1 MVKFDQIRSNLIP
14 FSVLM
19 IFLMIGCSIFG
30 KPSVNSDTLRFEVL
44 LNQKMLAEDS
54 ISIDFITSVEVTS
67 SQLILL
73 SSVDRYY
80 LLGWGGLKTSGQP
93 LSDSISAFAYT
104 PDGFLL
110 MVSRSSICFLDSTGK
125 LEKLQNLPN
134 DSMGISSGENVM
146 YLYDREKNKEKYPL
160 YVLTKG
166 GLFAGIFDMPDPIS
180 AVAEINKTILFSS
193 LNTLFAFD
201 PKTKKLEAMA
211 SLEKGDE
218 IISIAINPKTNTI
231 YFSSKNAIYAL
242 KEHGITLITD
252 KFGGTIKYFN
262 HSLMVFDAEKK
273 FLIRMV
279 GFEK

>member
-1 MVKFDQIRSNLIP
+1 MVKFNQIKSRLIP
-14 FSVLM
+14 FSVSI
-19 IFLMIGCSIFG
+19 IFLMVGLSIFG
-30 KPSVNSDTLRFEVL
+30 KPADKSDSLRFEVL
-44 LNQKMLAEDS
+44 LNQKMLAKDS
-54 ISIDFITSVEVTS
+54 IPIDFITSVEVTS

-73 SSVDRYY
+73 SSVNRYY
-80 LLGWGGLKTSGQP
+80 LLGWGGLKTSGQT
-93 LSDSISAFAYT
+93 LTDSISAFAYT
-104 PDGFLL
+104 PDGYLL
-110 MVSRSSICFLDSTGK
+110 MVSRSSLCFLDSTGK
-125 LEKLQNLPN
+125 LEKLQELPN
-134 DSMGISSGENVM
+134 ETMGISSGENVM

-193 LNTLFAFD
+193 QNTLFAFD

-211 SLEKGDE
+211 SIEKEKE
-218 IISIAINPKTNTI
+218 IISIAINPKSNAI
-231 YFSSKNAIYAL
+231 YFASKDAVYAL

-252 KFGGTIKYFN
+252 KFGGTLKYFN
-262 HSLMVFDAEKK
+262 HSLLVFDAEKK

>member
-1 MVKFDQIRSNLIP
+1 MVRFDQIKSNLIP
-14 FSVLM
+14 LSILI
-19 IFLMIGCSIFG
+19 IFLLVSFPIFG
-30 KPSVNSDTLRFEVL
+30 NPADKSDSLRFEVL

-73 SSVDRYY
+73 SSANRYY
-80 LLGWGGLKTSGQP
+80 LLGWGGIKTSGQV

-104 PDGFLL
+104 PDGYLL
-110 MVSRSSICFLDSTGK
+110 MVSRNSLCFLDSTGK
-125 LEKLQNLPN
+125 LDKLHDLPN
-134 DSMGISSGENVM
+134 GNMAISSGENVM

-166 GLFAGIFDMPDPIS
+166 GLFTGIFDMPDPIS
-180 AVAEINKTILFSS
+180 AVAEIHKTILFSS

-201 PKTKKLEAMA
+201 PKTRKLEAMA
-211 SLEKGDE
+211 AIENQKE
-218 IISIAINPKTNTI
+218 IISIAINPKSNTI
-231 YFSSKNAIYAL
+231 YFASKDAIYAL

-252 KFGGTIKYFN
+252 KFGGTLKYFN
-262 HSLMVFDAEKK
+262 HSLMVFDADKK
-273 FLIRMV
+273 LLIRIV